1 MKTFKLL
8 QWYPSLDP
16 TILKVG
22 DTISRIDSDAFYTK
36 GLYHIP
42 YTEVENNPSFWQEV
56 KQIPEYRVV
65 SVKSKTGTP
74 STRFNPDTN
83 QVIWDTDTT
92 PKWWDINNFLN
103 SPDFDIYSVERF
115 SDGVKFTVG
124 DIVQHYSMDSDRGII
139 TKILPSKYSDN
150 FTIYYTGVHH
160 GRMYN
165 FSTITNRVLHL
176 KGTPIYIEG
185 GHCLGT
191 IDNGV
196 LKISKYAL

>member
-1 MKTFKLL
+1 MRTFKLL

-16 TILKVG
+16 TILKIG
-22 DTISRIDSDAFYTK
+22 DTVTRIDSDAFYTK

-42 YTEVENNPSFWQEV
+42 YTEVETNPSFWQDV
-56 KQIPEYRVV
+56 TPFRVV
-65 SVKSKTGTP
+65 AVKSKTGLP

-83 QVIWDTDTT
+83 QVIWDIDSE
-92 PKWWDINNFLN
+92 PQWKDINEFLN

-115 SDGVKFTVG
+115 SDGEKFTIG

-139 TKILPSKYSDN
+139 TKILPSKYSDS
-150 FTIYYTGVHH
+150 FSIYYTGVHQ
-160 GRMYN
+160 GEMYN
-165 FSTITNRVLHL
+165 FHNTTDSVLHL
-176 KGTPIYIEG
+176 KGTPIYIDG